1 MTSPA
6 AQALRNDSA
15 DAAVAAH
22 EVEARAV
29 KELTAAASILKSAE
43 PGLAAFF
50 DAFYRGAKPTTGDD
64 IAATAARV
72 AQDRGTTYILMGRP
86 KPRSAIRRLLQPA
99 LPFRLLSLLP
109 GVDLRI
115 VADRTLRAAG
125 GNGAKEEP

>member
-1 MTSPA
+1 VTDHEPA
-6 AQALRNDSA
+6 EEEREQIDALRRLAS
-15 DAAVAAH
+15 VLGAH
-22 EVEARAV
+22 LLIEH
-29 KELTAAASILKSAE
+29 
-43 PGLAAFF
+43 
-50 DAFYRGAKPTTGDD
+50 GDD